1 MTLRQSAYL
10 VLAIGL
16 VSVAALAL
24 GAGKV
29 RKTTVHGVGWHDSFS
44 EAANEAKRLGKP
56 ILFLSMFG
64 KLDEEMPCANA
75 RTLRATLFKDPA
87 FLKLISQDVVPAW
100 EMVRAVPKITV
111 DLGDGKTVTRTVRG
125 NAVMYLCNPDGKVV
139 DAYPGVYTPEDFMP
153 AVKESISMS
162 VKSAD
167 EINAWHTENGK
178 DLRLLRATLS
188 KSGVESPVLNL
199 AGARRIAVTGSAEKL
214 NPQDEKRNRFL
225 RAAMRIEDSSL
236 TPMTPDQVA
245 LRVTGE
251 PIGEKSP
258 EQVGMEILKA
268 DSKQNI
274 TQMRGV
280 VHLWLASEKELP
292 TPLQARDT
300 VLETI
305 LKIPYK
311 DPYFGLK
318 DILIPGTG

>member
-1 MTLRQSAYL
+1 MTLRQSAFL

-16 VSVAALAL
+16 ASIAALAL

-29 RKTTVHGVGWHDSFS
+29 RKTEVHGVGWHDSLDHAV
-44 EAANEAKRLGKP
+44 EEAKGCGKP

-64 KLDEEMPCANA
+64 QLDEDMPCANA

-87 FLKLISQDVVPAW
+87 FKKLISQDVIPAW

-111 DLGDGKTVTRTVRG
+111 DLGDGKKVARTVRG
-125 NAVMYLCNPDGKVV
+125 NAVMYLLNPDGKVV

-162 VKSAD
+162 AKTPE
-167 EINAWHTENGK
+167 EINVWHTANGK
-178 DLRLLRATLS
+178 DVGLIRATMS

-199 AGARRIAVTGSAEKL
+199 AGARRISGARSAEKL
-214 NPQDEKRNRFL
+214 NPHDEKRMRFL
-225 RAAMRIEDSSL
+225 RAAMRIEDTSL
-236 TPMTPDQVA
+236 TPLPPDQVA
-245 LRVTGE
+245 MRVTGE
-251 PIGEKSP
+251 PIGDKSP
-258 EQVGMEILKA
+258 EQIGMEILKA
-268 DSKQNI
+268 DSRQNI
-274 TQMRGV
+274 TAMRGV
-280 VHLWLASEKELP
+280 IHLWLASEKALP
-292 TPLQARDT
+292 TPKEARDT

-318 DILIPGTG
+318 DIVVPGTP

>member
-16 VSVAALAL
+16 VSIAALAL

-29 RKTTVHGVGWHDSFS
+29 RKTEVHGVGWHDSLDQAVA
-44 EAANEAKRLGKP
+44 EARQCGKP

-64 KLDEEMPCANA
+64 QLDEEMPCANA

-87 FLKLISQDVVPAW
+87 FKKLISQDVIPAW

-111 DLGDGKTVTRTVRG
+111 DLGDGKKVTRTVRG
-125 NAVMYLCNPDGKVV
+125 NAVMYLLNPDGKVM

-153 AVKESISMS
+153 AVQESISMS
-162 VKSAD
+162 AKSPD
-167 EINAWHTENGK
+167 EINAWHTENGR
-178 DLRLLRATLS
+178 DVRMLRATLS
-188 KSGVESPVLNL
+188 KGGVESPVLNL
-199 AGARRIAVTGSAEKL
+199 AGARRIAGAGSSEKP
-214 NPQDEKRNRFL
+214 NPQDEKRLRFL
-225 RAAMRIEDSSL
+225 RAAMRIEDASL

-245 LRVTGE
+245 MRVTGE
-251 PIGEKSP
+251 PIGEKTP
-258 EQVGMEILKA
+258 EQIGMEILRA

-274 TQMRGV
+274 TAMRGV
-280 VHLWLASEKELP
+280 IHLWLASEKQLP
-292 TPLQARDT
+292 TPKEARDT

-318 DILIPGTG
+318 DIVVPGTP